1 MFFWQQKRG
10 ALQRSA
16 GSLLWSWELA
26 LLLADIPRG
35 RGCSLSSISPLAL
48 AKSLCAP
55 GLIRPC
61 LSFWGLNTLEA
72 VVTGFHP
79 APGPRATPRLCCWV
93 ALFHHKKPPRAQC
106 FQHDGLTGNGG
117 VFQKVPL
124 DPFLVHSGH
133 TSLLCNQPELPCYMH
148 TSPHKIPNICGGEG
162 AEGAPQSLFAPSS
175 YKTHSMYTY
184 GWSTWPYSR
193 NEHYVVHQL
202 YFHTI
207 QF

>member
-61 LSFWGLNTLEA
+61 LSFWGLNTLQA
-72 VVTGFHP
+72 VVTGLHP
-79 APGPRATPRLCCWV
+79 APGPQATSRLCCWV
-93 ALFHHKKPPRAQC
+93 ALFHHKKPPWAQC

-117 VFQKVPL
+117 VFQKVPTGPFSGPFWPRFSAL
-124 DPFLVHSGH
+124 QSARATLLHAYISPQDPKYMWGWGCRGSPPEPLC
-133 TSLLCNQPELPCYMH
+133 SL
-148 TSPHKIPNICGGEG
+148 
-162 AEGAPQSLFAPSS
+162 
-175 YKTHSMYTY
+175 
-184 GWSTWPYSR
+184 
-193 NEHYVVHQL
+193 QL
-202 YFHTI
+202 
-207 QF
+207 